1 MKQLIDESIYCPHKL
16 LPENIFI
23 ELPNVVTLEKIIEIK
38 IYQYNR
44 IFSISIELKKGFI
57 LIQFITN

>member
-38 IYQYNR
+38 LVN
-44 IFSISIELKKGFI
+44 LKADLLYFLDHKMHLGFRRGK
-57 LIQFITN
+57 